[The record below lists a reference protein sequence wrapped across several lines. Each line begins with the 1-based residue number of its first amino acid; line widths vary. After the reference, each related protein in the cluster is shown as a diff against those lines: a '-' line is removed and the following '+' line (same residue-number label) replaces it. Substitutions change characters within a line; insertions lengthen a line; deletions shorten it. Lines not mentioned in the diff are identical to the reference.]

1 MRDGSGSLATK
12 REAASGEP
20 LMSPTAECCN
30 CEICIRTCENDNG
43 PMASLEPAG
52 AEPDF
57 EPPRPEGRWMID
69 HLKTGSERSDNLGP
83 MRPELRIW
91 SIAGTG
97 KPHAIA
103 NPDTLLRRERPHF

>member
-1 MRDGSGSLATK
+1 
-12 REAASGEP
+12 
-20 LMSPTAECCN
+20 
-30 CEICIRTCENDNG
+30 
-43 PMASLEPAG
+43 
-52 AEPDF
+52 
-57 EPPRPEGRWMID
+57 MID